1 MVFPLWRKATFLEV
15 HWTDFFFF
23 FLIFI
28 DLFDWILV
36 VAYELLVLT
45 CEI

>member
-1 MVFPLWRKATFLEV
+1 MPFTLWRKGTLPEV
-15 HWTDFFFF
+15 SRTEFFF

-28 DLFDWILV
+28 DLFEWNLV

>member
-1 MVFPLWRKATFLEV
+1 MVFTLWRKATFLEV

-23 FLIFI
+23 LIFI

-36 VAYELLVLT
+36 VACELLVLT
-45 CEI
+45 CEV